1 MIIFIKKTR
10 CKITW
15 NTATKSFTDLINKLP
30 SLPLFVDYTQISDD
44 DEPLRLLATYSNRF
58 REQLVPAQDH
68 SVIQI
73 KGQNSVTPQ
82 QKFTCDQTK
91 HYWFISTWNNWAIK
105 SELFRTWC
113 WKAAAS
119 TADPSGF
126 KRTSLPEPLN
136 FQTSHISINLL
147 KQSKYPKI
155 IKEFRYHSFNPT
167 AYIEIKFVTTKW
179 CNLIDLAITIAKIKS
194 CTWTTLGYNVSVRI
208 TK

>member
-1 MIIFIKKTR
+1 MCLRVINYIYIFQQLFKKQMFTHLPDCSFNFLLCFYIKRVCVKQCLRFSQKITMIIFIKKTR

-15 NTATKSFTDLINKLP
+15 NTATKSFKDLINKLP

-91 HYWFISTWNNWAIK
+91 HY
-105 SELFRTWC
+105 
-113 WKAAAS
+113 
-119 TADPSGF
+119 
-126 KRTSLPEPLN
+126 
-136 FQTSHISINLL
+136 
-147 KQSKYPKI
+147 
-155 IKEFRYHSFNPT
+155 
-167 AYIEIKFVTTKW
+167 
-179 CNLIDLAITIAKIKS
+179 
-194 CTWTTLGYNVSVRI
+194 
-208 TK
+208 